1 MIADAFKEQCILESK
16 DYFLVK
22 HPDRV
27 KDLGEVFTPTPLVLE
42 ILEQLPATVWDAG
55 KTYLDPTCGNGQFLS
70 AVLIIKMALGHKDAL
85 STIYGVDLMQ
95 DNVDECRQRL
105 IDIAGDTP
113 ANRKIVT
120 HNIRC
125 EDGLTYDYSFK
136 TIEEETAL
144 FDAKLVPDKKV
155 KKVKVKDTPTDLPSN
170 YFSY

>member
-1 MIADAFKEQCILESK
+1 MVTNSIKEQCILESK

-27 KDLGEVFTPTPLVLE
+27 KDLGEIFTPTPLVLE
-42 ILEQLPATVWDAG
+42 ILEQLPKTVWDAG
-55 KTYLDPTCGNGQFLS
+55 KTYLDPTSGNGQFLS
-70 AVLIIKMALGHKDAL
+70 AVLIIKMALGHTDAL

-113 ANRKIVT
+113 ANWKIVT

-136 TIEEETAL
+136 TIEEEQLL
-144 FDAKLVPDKKV
+144 FDGKLEKAKKV
-155 KKVKVKDTPTDLPSN
+155 KKVKVVDAPKDLPDAL
-170 YFSY
+170 F